1 MKKVAVV
8 GGAGFI
14 GSNIVD
20 TLVDKGIE
28 VVVLDNLSTGYL
40 KNVNKKAK
48 FVECDI
54 SKASAENL
62 KSLLKGCKVVFH
74 TAALAR
80 VQPSIINPV
89 ELDTVTTRLES
100 IGFAPPKAKT
110 MASILIQVAQTEG
123 IGPHDYFTP
132 GEQSL
137 KLTVD
142 TYEVMNTLRPSG
154 NKVGLVAPISNSK
167 SRFKSQIQK

>member
-1 MKKVAVV
+1 MPSTSLYNTFGNEIKYTV
-8 GGAGFI
+8 
-14 GSNIVD
+14 SYD
-20 TLVDKGIE
+20 TLIAY
-28 VVVLDNLSTGYL
+28 LDNATIKFPLPEAST
-40 KNVNKKAK
+40 
-48 FVECDI
+48 DI
-54 SKASAENL
+54 L
-62 KSLLKGCKVVFH
+62 QD
-74 TAALAR
+74 LADTKT
-80 VQPSIINPV
+80 INPV

-123 IGPHDYFTP
+123 ISPHDYFTP

>member
-1 MKKVAVV
+1 MPSTSLYNTFGNEIKYTV
-8 GGAGFI
+8 
-14 GSNIVD
+14 SYD
-20 TLVDKGIE
+20 TLIAY
-28 VVVLDNLSTGYL
+28 LDNATIKFPLPEAST
-40 KNVNKKAK
+40 
-48 FVECDI
+48 DI
-54 SKASAENL
+54 L
-62 KSLLKGCKVVFH
+62 QD
-74 TAALAR
+74 LADTKT
-80 VQPSIINPV
+80 INPV
-89 ELDTVTTRLES
+89 ELDPVTTRLES

-123 IGPHDYFTP
+123 ISPHDYFTP

>member
-1 MKKVAVV
+1 MPSTSLYNTFGNEIKYTV
-8 GGAGFI
+8 
-14 GSNIVD
+14 SYD
-20 TLVDKGIE
+20 TLVAY
-28 VVVLDNLSTGYL
+28 LDNATIKFPLPEAST
-40 KNVNKKAK
+40 
-48 FVECDI
+48 DI
-54 SKASAENL
+54 L
-62 KSLLKGCKVVFH
+62 QD
-74 TAALAR
+74 LADTKT
-80 VQPSIINPV
+80 INPV
-89 ELDTVTTRLES
+89 ELDTITTRLES
-100 IGFAPPKAKT
+100 IGFALPKAKT

-123 IGPHDYFTP
+123 ISPHDYFTP

>member
-1 MKKVAVV
+1 MPSTSLYNTFGNEIKYTV
-8 GGAGFI
+8 
-14 GSNIVD
+14 SYD
-20 TLVDKGIE
+20 TLIAY
-28 VVVLDNLSTGYL
+28 LDNATIKFPLPEAST
-40 KNVNKKAK
+40 
-48 FVECDI
+48 DI
-54 SKASAENL
+54 LQDIADTK
-62 KSLLKGCKVVFH
+62 
-74 TAALAR
+74 T
-80 VQPSIINPV
+80 INPV

-123 IGPHDYFTP
+123 ISPHDYFTP